1 MKKLKIDF
9 VIPIY
14 NEEKVLENSICK
26 LRKYLVDNVKN
37 NWLIVIVDNGSSD
50 KSLEIAKNLSKK
62 HNKIDC
68 IHIDRKGRGYALKYA
83 LENSKADICLYM
95 DVDLSTEL
103 SAIQEAVLSMKK
115 GYDLVIGSRYLD
127 DSKVKRSVK
136 RLVLSKGYNL
146 LVWFLL
152 RTKIRDLQCGFKAVN
167 QKVINN
173 VLPKVRNKEWFF
185 DTELIVLTESKGY
198 KIKEIPV
205 FWKENNN
212 SKVKITKTIKEYI
225 FNSIKLKRRINNES
239 RINKP
244 KLE

>member
-1 MKKLKIDF
+1 MKIDF

-14 NEEKVLENSICK
+14 NEEKVLKNSICK
-26 LRKYLVDNVKN
+26 LRKYLIDNVKD
-37 NWLIVIVDNGSSD
+37 NWLIVIVENGSSD

-62 HNKIDC
+62 YNKIDF
-68 IHIDRKGRGYALKYA
+68 IHIDRKGRGYALKYV

-95 DVDLSTEL
+95 DVDLSTGL

-115 GYDLVIGSRYLD
+115 GYDLVIGSRYLNN
-127 DSKVKRSVK
+127 SKVERSVK

-146 LVWFLL
+146 LVWFLF

-167 QKVINN
+167 QKIIKG
-173 VLPKVRNKEWFF
+173 VLPKIRNKEWFF
-185 DTELIVLTESKGY
+185 DTELTILSEIKGY

-205 FWKENNN
+205 SWKENKD
-212 SKVKITKTIKEYI
+212 SKVKIIKTIKEYI

-239 RINKP
+239 CINKSQ
-244 KLE
+244 LE

>member
-37 NWLIVIVDNGSSD
+37 NWLIVIVENGSSD

-62 HNKIDC
+62 YSKIDC
-68 IHIDRKGRGYALKYA
+68 IHTDRKGRGYALKYA

-95 DVDLSTEL
+95 DVDLSTGL

-115 GYDLVIGSRYLD
+115 GYNLVIGSRYLD
-127 DSKVKRSVK
+127 DSKAKRSIK
-136 RLVLSKGYNL
+136 RLILSKGYNL
-146 LVWFLL
+146 LVWFLF

-167 QKVINN
+167 QKIIKNI
-173 VLPKVRNKEWFF
+173 LPKIKSNEWFF
-185 DTELIVLTESKGY
+185 DTELIILSERGKY
-198 KIKEIPV
+198 KIKEIPIS
-205 FWKENNN
+205 WKENNN
-212 SKVKITKTIKEYI
+212 SKVKIIKTIKKYI
-225 FNSIKLKRRINNES
+225 FNSIKLKRRIKNES
-239 RINKP
+239 CINKS
-244 KLE
+244 